1 MKNKNTEKQPFYKK
15 NWFIGLVA
23 IGIIGAIFGPK
34 DEDKNETAQA
44 EPTQV
49 EEKQEKA
56 IEEPKEEE
64 KEEFAIT
71 EDMNQ
76 EQKIENIVKKVLED
90 QYDGHELVNNE
101 DGQLGDINVSSYF
114 PADKYWDGKK
124 AAQAQ
129 DAKIIE
135 ILKLLKENNI
145 NYSNLVYEA
154 SSDFT
159 DQYGNEKKDTLMTV
173 LISKTEADKINF
185 DSFDNEN
192 LKNIADNYYLH
203 PSVSNQ

>member
-1 MKNKNTEKQPFYKK
+1 MKSNNTEKQPFYKK
-15 NWFIGLVA
+15 KWFIGIAVLVL
-23 IGIIGAIFGPK
+23 IGAIFGPK
-34 DEDKNETAQA
+34 DEDKKETAQS
-44 EPTQV
+44 EPTQA
-49 EEKQEKA
+49 EEKQEQDK
-56 IEEPKEEE
+56 EEPKEE

-71 EDMNQ
+71 EDMSQ
-76 EQKIENIVKKVLED
+76 EQKIENISKKVLED

-114 PADKYWDGKK
+114 PADEYWDGKR

-129 DAKIIE
+129 DAKIID
-135 ILKLLKENNI
+135 ILKQLKENNI
-145 NYSNLVYEA
+145 NYSNLVFEA

-173 LISKTEADKINF
+173 LISKAEADKINF
-185 DSFDNEN
+185 ENFDNEN

>member
-15 NWFIGLVA
+15 KWFIGIVA
-23 IGIIGAIFGPK
+23 IAIIGAIFSPK
-34 DEDKNETAQA
+34 DEDKKETAQA
-44 EPTQV
+44 EPPKA
-49 EEKQEKA
+49 EEKKEQYK
-56 IEEPKEEE
+56 EEPKEK

-71 EDMNQ
+71 EDMTE
-76 EQKIENIVKKVLED
+76 EQKIENIAKKVLED

-101 DGQLGDINVSSYF
+101 DGQLGDINVASYF
-114 PADKYWDGKK
+114 PADEYWDGKR

-159 DQYGNEKKDTLMTV
+159 DQYGNENKNTLMTV
-173 LISKTEADKINF
+173 LISKTEAEKINF
-185 DSFDNEN
+185 DNFDTEN